1 MAFRS
6 IKRRLE
12 KRAQFYS
19 ELQLKDAK
27 LSQGVSQFLM
37 REFGPV
43 GATLCQRVMYDPSKK
58 HVILEPKNKVYASEL
73 HSRLERMRLFL
84 NQSGIEVVQ
93 VVLRI

>member
-12 KRAQFYS
+12 KKAQFYS
-19 ELQLKDAK
+19 ELQSKNTK
-27 LSQGVSQFLM
+27 LSQGVGQFLM
-37 REFGPV
+37 QEFGQA
-43 GATLCQRVMYDPSKK
+43 GTTLCQRVMYDPLKK

-84 NQSGIEVVQ
+84 SQLGIEVTQ
-93 VVLRI
+93 VILRI